1 MPFVQQI
8 FEVSTPTPAWRFVAQ
23 VLNCTPARAQ
33 SHIDRGRLRT
43 LEGARVRKSAHIV
56 GQVALLYFKALES
69 AKLHPTFSSPY
80 FDIYYKPKNLYS
92 HPKNYNSH
100 SLYESVHAHNPEARL
115 IHRLDY
121 ETSGLVMVS
130 TQKRYE
136 NVLRELFSARQIC
149 KTYEA
154 WVQGDVRAYAQGAFS
169 VVLKILEPKIKHA
182 DLAIRCQIAKEG
194 KPSATTIEILDF
206 CPHSQRTRLKITP
219 LTGRTHQIRLHLSAL
234 GFPIVGEPLYTDD
247 AHARAYLD
255 AKKADFQGNLKS
267 LQTELALEATGLE
280 FSLFGLRYGISA
292 SISKALCCLNRRTF
306 LEGK

>member
-1 MPFVQQI
+1 MPFVREV
-8 FEVSTPTPAWRFVAQ
+8 FEISTPTPAWRFVAQ
-23 VLNCTPARAQ
+23 VLNCNPARAQ

-43 LEGARVRKSAHIV
+43 LEGVRVGKSAHIV
-56 GQVALLYFKALES
+56 GQVALLHFKASES
-69 AKLHPTFSSPY
+69 ANLHPIFSSPY

-92 HPKNYNSH
+92 HPKNYKSH
-100 SLYESVHAHNPEARL
+100 SLYESVYAHNPEARL

-136 NVLRELFSARQIC
+136 NALRELFSARQIK

-154 WVQGDVRAYAQGAFS
+154 WVQGDVRAYAQGPFS
-169 VVLKILEPKIKHA
+169 VILRILEPKIKIKHA

-194 KPSATTIEILDF
+194 KPSATTIEILNF
-206 CPHSQRTRLKITP
+206 CPHTQRTHLKITP
-219 LTGRTHQIRLHLSAL
+219 LSGRTHQIRLHLSAL

-255 AKKADFQGNLKS
+255 AKKADFQGSFKS
-267 LQTELALEATGLE
+267 LQTQLALEAIELK
-280 FSLFGLRYGISA
+280 FSLFGLRYGISC
-292 SISKALCCLNRRTF
+292 SYYNKRTDI
-306 LEGK
+306 